1 MEHGNGYTMNN
12 ISVAVFCGSR
22 YGVNPQFKKDADI
35 LGRLIAANNCRLIYG
50 GGNNGLMAEVANS
63 VMNAG
68 GAVTGIMP
76 RLLIDRENQ
85 HTGITELLIVEDMH
99 QRKRLLF
106 EKCDLAII
114 LPGGFGT
121 LDELFEMLTWNQL
134 SIHQLKVIILNSA
147 GFYDALIGHLEKM
160 KEEGFLYQPL
170 EENIRVVNTPEEIF
184 ATTTAP

>member
-1 MEHGNGYTMNN
+1 MRNL
-12 ISVAVFCGSR
+12 SVAVFCGSR
-22 YGVNPQFKKDADI
+22 YGANPLFKKDAAT

-63 VMNAG
+63 VMDAG

-106 EKCDLAII
+106 EKCDVAII

-134 SIHQLKVIILNSA
+134 SIHRLNVIILNSA
-147 GFYDALIGHLEKM
+147 GFYDALIRHLEKM
-160 KEEGFLYQPL
+160 GEEGFLYQPL
-170 EENIRVVNTPEEIF
+170 ETNIHVVTTPEDIF
-184 ATTTAP
+184 NSESAS